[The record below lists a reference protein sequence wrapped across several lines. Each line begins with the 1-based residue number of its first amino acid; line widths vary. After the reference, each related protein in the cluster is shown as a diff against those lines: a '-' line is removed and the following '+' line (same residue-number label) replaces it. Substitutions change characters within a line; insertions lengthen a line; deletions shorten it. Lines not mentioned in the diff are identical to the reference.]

1 MHIFASPCFGR
12 KPKAKVMIWYYQ
24 KNLQQD
30 NVHVHHLVIFRS
42 MEQELLNFKWLSS
55 LEINLTTF
63 HKRFEIRFTSIC
75 IVMDD
80 LT

>member
-1 MHIFASPCFGR
+1 VGAQGSFPHTFESMKCNFRALFFMHIFASPCFGR

-42 MEQELLNFKWLSS
+42 MEQELLNFK
-55 LEINLTTF
+55 
-63 HKRFEIRFTSIC
+63 
-75 IVMDD
+75 
-80 LT
+80 